1 MDKKTVTLI
10 LKILKTVISIVLVAA
25 STVSML
31 GATLINV
38 GRDYLESEEFHNQI
52 DTTDLGTVKFLVN
65 GEKITV
71 NEYARAMIAIYLED
85 KMPSF
90 YPFGNYAIEAIVSS
104 DVVNST
110 VKAEVYSLVDYFLNT
125 SVEDAEYR
133 IANGITIEN
142 NEELN
147 PENAETVDE
156 TISIYVRRFVLQSIE
171 NVSGMST
178 DNLIILVSDET
189 VTKLIVLAVV
199 LLVVLV
205 VINIRTIFNNLL
217 YGGVIG
223 LLYGIIIK
231 VAQNKFDEMNAGVED
246 LVGYVFL
253 KPLADTYSANATI
266 GIIVG
271 VILIALFVG
280 VYFLFKNFVNKE
292 KEE

>member
-25 STVSML
+25 STVSIL

-90 YPFGNYAIEAIVSS
+90 YPFGNYAIDAIVSS

-171 NVSGMST
+171 NVSGERNH
-178 DNLIILVSDET
+178 DGFGRYDLEQRGR
-189 VTKLIVLAVV
+189 A
-199 LLVVLV
+199 
-205 VINIRTIFNNLL
+205 IRWCRL
-217 YGGVIG
+217 YRW
-223 LLYGIIIK
+223 
-231 VAQNKFDEMNAGVED
+231 
-246 LVGYVFL
+246 
-253 KPLADTYSANATI
+253 
-266 GIIVG
+266 
-271 VILIALFVG
+271 
-280 VYFLFKNFVNKE
+280 
-292 KEE
+292 